1 MTAAVFALAVL
12 GIGGFGFS
20 GYPSKTLLHD
30 AILLRER
37 PGGAAFATVE
47 IAFTITSA
55 LTVAYT
61 SKLWYFLFLRKPGR
75 RPVAVAEGHPAG
87 EEGFRSQS
95 AAEHAEPHESRG
107 EKILAL
113 ACSIPLLIAGLA
125 SGSVLSGLILPFAVA
140 TGYSHQALHHVEH
153 LALFASEPLAA
164 AAIPLAGG
172 VIGFTALGLLR
183 FPGPLLAGL
192 PSIEGCV
199 VRPLVALAG
208 LFAQLFAGLD
218 AVVNAAYR
226 GLVRVGAKAAN
237 LVQTADSLV
246 NRAFVDGPRGAFALA
261 RAVTSVDWAVD
272 SAVNG
277 SAQVGAGIA
286 RAFTIV
292 DEGMDHLLVGSADA
306 GMLAARACTVVDNTM
321 DFIVVGSA
329 PAAERAAVAVT
340 KGNTFLE
347 DGFVAASE
355 GAALAVLRLAPDH
368 RRRGA
373 GKELGDKTTARYDRV
388 TRLRAGPLSPSW
400 TLGNL
405 GFAVAVIA
413 AFATFIIIAVAL

>member
-1 MTAAVFALAVL
+1 
-12 GIGGFGFS
+12 
-20 GYPSKTLLHD
+20 
-30 AILLRER
+30 
-37 PGGAAFATVE
+37 
-47 IAFTITSA
+47 
-55 LTVAYT
+55 
-61 SKLWYFLFLRKPGR
+61 
-75 RPVAVAEGHPAG
+75 
-87 EEGFRSQS
+87 
-95 AAEHAEPHESRG
+95 
-107 EKILAL
+107 
-113 ACSIPLLIAGLA
+113 
-125 SGSVLSGLILPFAVA
+125 
-140 TGYSHQALHHVEH
+140 
-153 LALFASEPLAA
+153 
-164 AAIPLAGG
+164 
-172 VIGFTALGLLR
+172 
-183 FPGPLLAGL
+183 
-192 PSIEGCV
+192 
-199 VRPLVALAG
+199 
-208 LFAQLFAGLD
+208 
-218 AVVNAAYR
+218 
-226 GLVRVGAKAAN
+226 
-237 LVQTADSLV
+237 
-246 NRAFVDGPRGAFALA
+246 
-261 RAVTSVDWAVD
+261 
-272 SAVNG
+272 VNG